1 METLVFTVVL
11 MGFLMAIMAIGVMNG
26 RPELKGSC
34 GGVGGAGCQC
44 TPGERESCE
53 FHAEA
58 AASAAD
64 GAGASEEGSGLKLP
78 MIN

>member
-1 METLVFTVVL
+1 METLVFTVAL
-11 MGFLMAIMAIGVMNG
+11 MGILMAIMAIGVMNG

-53 FHAEA
+53 LHLES
-58 AASAAD
+58 AASSVDGAD
-64 GAGASEEGSGLKLP
+64 GAKSGPGLKLP
-78 MIN
+78 MVK